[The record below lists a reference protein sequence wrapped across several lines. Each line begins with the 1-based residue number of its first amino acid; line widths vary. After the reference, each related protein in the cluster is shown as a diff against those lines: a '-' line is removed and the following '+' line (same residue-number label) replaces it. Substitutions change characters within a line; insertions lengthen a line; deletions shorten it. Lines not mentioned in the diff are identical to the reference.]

1 MTPQDSLPAGS
12 GDSLRLSD
20 LTDRRAVEDAIAEF
34 DRLGRDAFL
43 DRHGFGEARE
53 YYLVTDDGRY
63 DSKAI
68 FAVAWRNQHDEVLT
82 PADFSGG
89 AQGAAG
95 RLAELGYT
103 IEGIDT
109 GVGRTTYT
117 TLNEALSDFRIP
129 LENHPMVREFVAER
143 DYLKF
148 YIPPSRTYV
157 GMVPRG
163 GGRPDFLH
171 SGYIWYRT
179 SNGRSQGLELPVNKL
194 RDSGYSRR
202 SRREAEAQHCPTCGM
217 ALPLSGTCD
226 FC

>member
-1 MTPQDSLPAGS
+1 MTPQDLSPSGS
-12 GDSLRLSD
+12 GESIRLSE
-20 LTDRRAVEDAIAEF
+20 LTDRQAVEDAIAEF
-34 DRLGRDAFL
+34 DRLGRDGFL
-43 DRHGFGEARE
+43 YRHGFGEARE
-53 YYLVTDDGRY
+53 YYLVTEDGRY

-68 FAVAWRNQHDEVLT
+68 FAAAWRNQHDEVLT

-109 GVGRTTYT
+109 GIGRTTYA
-117 TLNEALSDFRIP
+117 TLNEALSDFQIP
-129 LENHPMVREFVAER
+129 LENHAIIRDFVAER
-143 DYLKF
+143 DYVSF
-148 YIPPSRTYV
+148 YIPPSRPYI
-157 GMVPRG
+157 GMIPRR

-179 SNGRSQGLELPVNKL
+179 PNGRSKGLELPVNKL
-194 RDSGYSRR
+194 RDGRSSRQT
-202 SRREAEAQHCPTCGM
+202 RREAQTRHCPTCGM